1 MATAQL
7 EKRDLGRATLV
18 VKANGGS
25 LAVEKKVEGGW
36 VTVDTFAADG
46 AWQMDFGL
54 SPTRFTPS
62 GGAAYEVAQ

>member
-7 EKRDLGRATLV
+7 VSQYLGKAALI

-25 LAVEKKVEGGW
+25 VTVEKKVEGAW
-36 VTVDTFAADG
+36 VVVDTFAADG

-54 SPTRFTPS
+54 SATRITPV
-62 GGAAYEVAQ
+62 GGAAFEVSQ